1 MKIQNSKFKIQNSKF
16 KLLTLLLCSTLFVLM
31 SCEKDLYENSIQ
43 NDSRDIIVKSISIDD
58 VQSNQEALKKLT
70 DPKSRFRTNAN
81 SSNKA
86 LNDTINNFTIDIDNG
101 LYIEVGNYN
110 SYTFKINRPNGS
122 EYLLENIIVS
132 KKNETEYETFINQ
145 YIITEQELELI
156 ENREFVDLT
165 GKINRIALESA
176 ALNDHLASKYYFNGS
191 CYEDDFVYV
200 GGNVCEA
207 GFHDF
212 SYIMANMGSE
222 SQCEFFLNGT
232 YTATTGAWIIK
243 AVLVPCDNPG
253 GGDGP
258 GGDTSGGH
266 PGSGGSGSTYTGAV
280 GSNPLESYVKNV
292 LKNIT
297 NPNAP
302 NYSATRAACY
312 NQTSPEFKGKL
323 ATLLTTNYLE
333 LAENGEVTTSSTGEN
348 IVEQFANAAIDAKCN
363 GGDVDF
369 DNGVILDPSFLLN
382 AKAICVYNKL
392 KSSSTFK
399 DIFANVF
406 DATKKPFIILKT
418 NNLLGNADGGAV
430 GTCVPTNGN
439 HLLNTIEIDTDLIAD
454 GHPLQIAKTIA
465 HEFIHA
471 FLNIKLFNA
480 GLGMSIPAISNLDF
494 IQAVNTYYNGF
505 SDGQDQHNFMYNFMI
520 PTLQS
525 ILAEIKDL
533 CVTPQNNIDMLDL
546 SVSIPYNTSPT
557 TPFIWNDYFMNLALA
572 GLQDCSFFQLEIGT
586 FDTLGQP
593 IAVDQT
599 KMQSYNIYNKRG
611 KDNLL

>member
-1 MKIQNSKFKIQNSKF
+1 
-16 KLLTLLLCSTLFVLM
+16 M

-43 NDSRDIIVKSISIDD
+43 NDSREIKVKSISIED
-58 VQSNQEALKKLT
+58 VQSNKEALKKLT
-70 DPKSRFRTNAN
+70 DPKSRFRANITN
-81 SSNKA
+81 SNKA
-86 LNDTINNFTIDIDNG
+86 LNDTINNFTIETDYG

-110 SYTFKINRPNGS
+110 SFTFKINRPNGS
-122 EYLLENIIVS
+122 NYLLENIIVS

-145 YIITEQELELI
+145 YNITEQELELI

-176 ALNDHLASKYYFNGS
+176 TLNDHLASKYYFNGS

-200 GGNVCEA
+200 AGQTCGGTGEQNHTFEEVQNGKTCSQFGTIDGPTP
-207 GFHDF
+207 GFW
-212 SYIMANMGSE
+212 
-222 SQCEFFLNGT
+222 T
-232 YTATTGAWIIK
+232 IK
-243 AVLVPCDNPG
+243 AVLVQCDNTG

-258 GGDTSGGH
+258 GGPTSGGH

-302 NYSATRAACY
+302 NYSAARAACY
-312 NQTSPEFKGKL
+312 SQTSPEFKGKL

-430 GTCVPTNGN
+430 GTCLPTNGN
-439 HLLNTIEIDTDLIAD
+439 HLLNTIVIDTDLIAD

-494 IQAVNTYYNGF
+494 IQAVNTYYNDF

-557 TPFIWNDYFMNLALA
+557 TPFIWNDYFMNLALS

-611 KDNLL
+611 KDNLLKNCD